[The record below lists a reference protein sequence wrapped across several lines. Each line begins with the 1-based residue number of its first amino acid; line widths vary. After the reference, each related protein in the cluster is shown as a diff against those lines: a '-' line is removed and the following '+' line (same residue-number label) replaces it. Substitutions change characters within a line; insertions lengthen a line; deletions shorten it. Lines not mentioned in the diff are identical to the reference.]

1 MVTII
6 TGILITTVTFGI
18 LAIASKDV
26 RTALF
31 GMNKLKAELN
41 EKQSMLE
48 EASGALVNVKND
60 LNTTK
65 EEYAKSK
72 KNLEETQEDL
82 EIAQQAA
89 ELLRQE
95 QVALQNRNQE
105 LWSDNQTLIEH
116 NQSLVENNQFLLAN
130 NESLKAD
137 NLELEKTNNDLQE
150 GIENIRERP
159 IIYRVGELLASGVIK
174 KTDDP
179 VKIQN
184 DLNQIIALAN
194 SKIIDRLGTEGSK
207 DGVWIYPI
215 EYQKAMDR
223 LKQAKGDTVI
233 RLIVAANLVKGDPVL
248 TELEMH
254 PNRVVY
260 QENEFVYQKIY
271 NVPIDG
277 SNSEMLISDFLRNV
291 NMTAINNGILPN
303 PLTGTV
309 GVINGN
315 QIYAIEK
322 ALAENRGKDVLISA
336 FAAADTEVLGPL
348 RLHIYLKMKQSKRLI
363 MNDEILAIDP
373 GREKTGI
380 AILKNSD
387 VLEHK
392 IINSDELV
400 QIIKSLLEKYIIKT
414 IVMGNGTSSKKN
426 MIY

>member
-1 MVTII
+1 MYGIMLIVVLVLTGGVIAFIGDRLGSKVGKKKLSLFGLRPKHTSILVTII

-72 KNLEETQEDL
+72 KDLEETQEDL

-105 LWSDNQTLIEH
+105 LWSDNQTLIEN
-116 NQSLVENNQFLLAN
+116 NQSLAHNNQFLLAN

-137 NLELEKTNNDLQE
+137 NLELEKTNSDLQE

-348 RLHIYLKMKQSKRLI
+348 RLHIYLKNETEQ
-363 MNDEILAIDP
+363 EINH
-373 GREKTGI
+373 E
-380 AILKNSD
+380 
-387 VLEHK
+387 
-392 IINSDELV
+392 
-400 QIIKSLLEKYIIKT
+400 
-414 IVMGNGTSSKKN
+414 
-426 MIY
+426 

>member
-1 MVTII
+1 MLIVVLVLTGGVIAFIGDRLGSKVGKKKLSLFGLRPKHTSILVTII

-72 KNLEETQEDL
+72 KDLEETQEDL

-116 NQSLVENNQFLLAN
+116 NQSLAENNQFLLAN

-174 KTDDP
+174 KTDDS

-348 RLHIYLKMKQSKRLI
+348 RLHIYLKNETEQ
-363 MNDEILAIDP
+363 EINH
-373 GREKTGI
+373 E
-380 AILKNSD
+380 
-387 VLEHK
+387 E
-392 IINSDELV
+392 
-400 QIIKSLLEKYIIKT
+400 
-414 IVMGNGTSSKKN
+414 
-426 MIY
+426 

>member
-1 MVTII
+1 MYGIMLIVVLVLTGGVIAFIGDRLGSKVGKKKLSLFGLRPRHTSILVTII

-72 KNLEETQEDL
+72 KDLEETQEDL

-95 QVALQNRNQE
+95 QVALQNINQE

-116 NQSLVENNQFLLAN
+116 NQSLAENNQFLLAN

-184 DLNQIIALAN
+184 DLNQIIVLAN

-348 RLHIYLKMKQSKRLI
+348 RLHIYLKNETEQ
-363 MNDEILAIDP
+363 EINH
-373 GREKTGI
+373 E
-380 AILKNSD
+380 
-387 VLEHK
+387 
-392 IINSDELV
+392 
-400 QIIKSLLEKYIIKT
+400 
-414 IVMGNGTSSKKN
+414 
-426 MIY
+426 

>member
-1 MVTII
+1 MYGIMLIVVLVLTGGVIAFIGDRLGSKVGKKKLSLFGLRPRHTSILVTII

-72 KNLEETQEDL
+72 KDLEETQEDL

-116 NQSLVENNQFLLAN
+116 NQSLAENNQFLLAN

-322 ALAENRGKDVLISA
+322 ALAENKGKDVLISA

-348 RLHIYLKMKQSKRLI
+348 RLHIYLKNETEQ
-363 MNDEILAIDP
+363 EINH
-373 GREKTGI
+373 E
-380 AILKNSD
+380 
-387 VLEHK
+387 
-392 IINSDELV
+392 
-400 QIIKSLLEKYIIKT
+400 
-414 IVMGNGTSSKKN
+414 
-426 MIY
+426 

>member
-1 MVTII
+1 MLIVVLVLTGGVIAFIGDRLGSKVGKKKLSLFGLRPRHTSILVTII

-48 EASGALVNVKND
+48 EASGALVNVKSD

-72 KNLEETQEDL
+72 KDLEETQEDL

-116 NQSLVENNQFLLAN
+116 NQSLAENNQFLLAN

-348 RLHIYLKMKQSKRLI
+348 RLHIYLKNETEQ
-363 MNDEILAIDP
+363 EINH
-373 GREKTGI
+373 E
-380 AILKNSD
+380 
-387 VLEHK
+387 
-392 IINSDELV
+392 
-400 QIIKSLLEKYIIKT
+400 
-414 IVMGNGTSSKKN
+414 
-426 MIY
+426 

>member
-1 MVTII
+1 MLIVVLVLTGGVIAFIGDRLGSKVGKKKLSLFGLRPRHTSILVTII

-72 KNLEETQEDL
+72 KDLEETQEDL

-116 NQSLVENNQFLLAN
+116 NQSLAENNQFLLAN

-184 DLNQIIALAN
+184 DLNQIIVLAN

-348 RLHIYLKMKQSKRLI
+348 RLHIYLKNETEQ
-363 MNDEILAIDP
+363 EINH
-373 GREKTGI
+373 E
-380 AILKNSD
+380 
-387 VLEHK
+387 
-392 IINSDELV
+392 
-400 QIIKSLLEKYIIKT
+400 
-414 IVMGNGTSSKKN
+414 
-426 MIY
+426 

>member
-1 MVTII
+1 MYGIMLIVVLVLTGGVIAFIGDRLGSKVGKKKLSLFGLRPRHTSILVTII

-72 KNLEETQEDL
+72 KDLEETQEDL

-322 ALAENRGKDVLISA
+322 ALAESRGKDVLISA

-348 RLHIYLKMKQSKRLI
+348 RLHIYLKNETEQ
-363 MNDEILAIDP
+363 EINH
-373 GREKTGI
+373 E
-380 AILKNSD
+380 
-387 VLEHK
+387 
-392 IINSDELV
+392 
-400 QIIKSLLEKYIIKT
+400 
-414 IVMGNGTSSKKN
+414 
-426 MIY
+426 

>member
-1 MVTII
+1 MYGIMLIVVLVLTGGVIAFIGDRLGSKVGKKKLSLFGLRPRHTSILVTII

-72 KNLEETQEDL
+72 KDLEETQEDL
-82 EIAQQAA
+82 EIAQQVA

-95 QVALQNRNQE
+95 QVALQNINQE

-116 NQSLVENNQFLLAN
+116 NQSLAENNQFLLAN

-174 KTDDP
+174 KTDDS

-348 RLHIYLKMKQSKRLI
+348 RLHIYLKNETEQ
-363 MNDEILAIDP
+363 EINH
-373 GREKTGI
+373 E
-380 AILKNSD
+380 
-387 VLEHK
+387 E
-392 IINSDELV
+392 
-400 QIIKSLLEKYIIKT
+400 
-414 IVMGNGTSSKKN
+414 
-426 MIY
+426 

>member
-1 MVTII
+1 MLIVVLVLTGGVIAFIGDRLGSKVGKKKLSLFGLRPRHTSILVTII

-72 KNLEETQEDL
+72 KDLEETQEDL

-95 QVALQNRNQE
+95 QVALQNINQE

-116 NQSLVENNQFLLAN
+116 NQSLAENNQFLLAN

-174 KTDDP
+174 KTDDS

-348 RLHIYLKMKQSKRLI
+348 RLHIYLKNETEQ
-363 MNDEILAIDP
+363 EINH
-373 GREKTGI
+373 E
-380 AILKNSD
+380 
-387 VLEHK
+387 E
-392 IINSDELV
+392 
-400 QIIKSLLEKYIIKT
+400 
-414 IVMGNGTSSKKN
+414 
-426 MIY
+426 

>member
-1 MVTII
+1 MYGIMLIVVLVLTGGVIAFIGDRLGSKVGKKKLSLFGLRPRHTSILVTII

-72 KNLEETQEDL
+72 KDLEETQEDL

-105 LWSDNQTLIEH
+105 LWSNNQTLIEH
-116 NQSLVENNQFLLAN
+116 NQSLAENNQFLLAN

-348 RLHIYLKMKQSKRLI
+348 RLHIYLKNETEQ
-363 MNDEILAIDP
+363 EINH
-373 GREKTGI
+373 E
-380 AILKNSD
+380 
-387 VLEHK
+387 
-392 IINSDELV
+392 
-400 QIIKSLLEKYIIKT
+400 
-414 IVMGNGTSSKKN
+414 
-426 MIY
+426 

>member
-1 MVTII
+1 MYGIMLIVVLVLTGGVIAFIGDRLGSKVGKKKLSLFGLRPRHTSILVTII

-72 KNLEETQEDL
+72 KDLEETQEDL

-348 RLHIYLKMKQSKRLI
+348 RLHIYLKNETEQ
-363 MNDEILAIDP
+363 EINH
-373 GREKTGI
+373 E
-380 AILKNSD
+380 
-387 VLEHK
+387 
-392 IINSDELV
+392 
-400 QIIKSLLEKYIIKT
+400 
-414 IVMGNGTSSKKN
+414 
-426 MIY
+426 

>member
-1 MVTII
+1 MLIVVLVLTGGVIAFIGDRLGSKVGKKKLSLFGLRPKHTSILVTII

-72 KNLEETQEDL
+72 KDLEETQEDL

-116 NQSLVENNQFLLAN
+116 NQSLAENNQFLLAN

-174 KTDDP
+174 KTDDS

-254 PNRVVY
+254 SNRVVY

-348 RLHIYLKMKQSKRLI
+348 RLHIYLKNETEQ
-363 MNDEILAIDP
+363 EINH
-373 GREKTGI
+373 E
-380 AILKNSD
+380 
-387 VLEHK
+387 
-392 IINSDELV
+392 
-400 QIIKSLLEKYIIKT
+400 
-414 IVMGNGTSSKKN
+414 
-426 MIY
+426 

>member
-1 MVTII
+1 MYGIMLIVVLVLTGGVIAFIGDRLGSKVGKKKLSLFGLRPRHTSILVTII

-31 GMNKLKAELN
+31 GMDKLKAELN
-41 EKQSMLE
+41 DKQYALE
-48 EASGALVNVKND
+48 EASNDLASVTFD

-72 KNLEETQEDL
+72 KDLEETQEDL

-105 LWSDNQTLIEH
+105 LWSDNQTLIEN
-116 NQSLVENNQFLLAN
+116 NQSLAQNNQFLLDN

-137 NLELEKTNNDLQE
+137 NLELEKTNSDLQE

-348 RLHIYLKMKQSKRLI
+348 RLHIYLKNETEQ
-363 MNDEILAIDP
+363 EINH
-373 GREKTGI
+373 E
-380 AILKNSD
+380 
-387 VLEHK
+387 E
-392 IINSDELV
+392 
-400 QIIKSLLEKYIIKT
+400 
-414 IVMGNGTSSKKN
+414 
-426 MIY
+426 

>member
-1 MVTII
+1 MYGIMLIVVLVLTGGVIAFIGDRLGSKVGKKKLSLFGLRPKHTSILVTII

-72 KNLEETQEDL
+72 KDLEETQEDL

-116 NQSLVENNQFLLAN
+116 NQSLAENNQFLLAN

-174 KTDDP
+174 KTDDS

-322 ALAENRGKDVLISA
+322 ALAENKGKDVLISA

-348 RLHIYLKMKQSKRLI
+348 RLHIYLKNETEQ
-363 MNDEILAIDP
+363 EINH
-373 GREKTGI
+373 E
-380 AILKNSD
+380 
-387 VLEHK
+387 
-392 IINSDELV
+392 
-400 QIIKSLLEKYIIKT
+400 
-414 IVMGNGTSSKKN
+414 
-426 MIY
+426 

>member
-1 MVTII
+1 MYGIMLIVVLVLTGGVIAFIGDRLGSKVGKKKLSLFGLRPRHTSILVTII

-72 KNLEETQEDL
+72 KDLEETQENL

-116 NQSLVENNQFLLAN
+116 NQSLAENNQFLLAN

-248 TELEMH
+248 TELELH

-348 RLHIYLKMKQSKRLI
+348 RLHIYLKNETEQ
-363 MNDEILAIDP
+363 EINH
-373 GREKTGI
+373 E
-380 AILKNSD
+380 
-387 VLEHK
+387 
-392 IINSDELV
+392 
-400 QIIKSLLEKYIIKT
+400 
-414 IVMGNGTSSKKN
+414 
-426 MIY
+426 

>member
-1 MVTII
+1 MYGIMLIVVLVLTGGVIAFIGDRLGSKVGKKKLSLFGLRPRHTSILVTII

-72 KNLEETQEDL
+72 KDLEETQEDL

-116 NQSLVENNQFLLAN
+116 NQSLAENNQFLLAN

-174 KTDDP
+174 KTDDT

-348 RLHIYLKMKQSKRLI
+348 RLHIYLKNETEQ
-363 MNDEILAIDP
+363 EINH
-373 GREKTGI
+373 E
-380 AILKNSD
+380 
-387 VLEHK
+387 
-392 IINSDELV
+392 
-400 QIIKSLLEKYIIKT
+400 
-414 IVMGNGTSSKKN
+414 
-426 MIY
+426 

>member
-1 MVTII
+1 MLIVVLVLTGGVIAFIGDRLGSKVGKKKLSLFGLRPRHTSILVTII

-72 KNLEETQEDL
+72 KDLEETQEDL

-95 QVALQNRNQE
+95 QVTLQNRNQE

-116 NQSLVENNQFLLAN
+116 NQSLAENNQFLLAN

-336 FAAADTEVLGPL
+336 FASADTEVLGPL
-348 RLHIYLKMKQSKRLI
+348 RLHIYLKNETEQ
-363 MNDEILAIDP
+363 EINH
-373 GREKTGI
+373 E
-380 AILKNSD
+380 
-387 VLEHK
+387 
-392 IINSDELV
+392 
-400 QIIKSLLEKYIIKT
+400 
-414 IVMGNGTSSKKN
+414 
-426 MIY
+426 

>member
-1 MVTII
+1 MYGIMLIVVLVLTGGVIAFIGDRLGSKVGKKKLSLFGLRPRHTSILVTII

-72 KNLEETQEDL
+72 KDLEETQEDL

-105 LWSDNQTLIEH
+105 LWSDNQTLIEN
-116 NQSLVENNQFLLAN
+116 NQSLAQNNQFLLAN

-322 ALAENRGKDVLISA
+322 ALAENRGKDILISA

-348 RLHIYLKMKQSKRLI
+348 RLHIYLKNETEQ
-363 MNDEILAIDP
+363 EINH
-373 GREKTGI
+373 E
-380 AILKNSD
+380 
-387 VLEHK
+387 E
-392 IINSDELV
+392 
-400 QIIKSLLEKYIIKT
+400 
-414 IVMGNGTSSKKN
+414 
-426 MIY
+426 

>member
-1 MVTII
+1 MYGIMLIVVLVLTGGVIAFIGDRLGSKVGKKKLSLFGLRPRHTSILVTII

-31 GMNKLKAELN
+31 GMDKLKAELN
-41 EKQSMLE
+41 DKQYALE
-48 EASGALVNVKND
+48 EASNDLASVTFD

-72 KNLEETQEDL
+72 KDLEETQKDL

-116 NQSLVENNQFLLAN
+116 NQSLAQNNQFLLAN

-137 NLELEKTNNDLQE
+137 NLELEKTNSDLQE

-348 RLHIYLKMKQSKRLI
+348 RLHIYLKNETEQ
-363 MNDEILAIDP
+363 EINH
-373 GREKTGI
+373 E
-380 AILKNSD
+380 
-387 VLEHK
+387 
-392 IINSDELV
+392 
-400 QIIKSLLEKYIIKT
+400 
-414 IVMGNGTSSKKN
+414 
-426 MIY
+426 

>member
-1 MVTII
+1 MYGIMLIVVLVLTGGVIAFIGDRLGSKVGKKKLSLFGLRPRHTSILVTII

-72 KNLEETQEDL
+72 KDLEETQEDL

-95 QVALQNRNQE
+95 QVALQNINQE

-116 NQSLVENNQFLLAN
+116 NQSLAENNQFLLAN

-174 KTDDP
+174 KTDDS

-336 FAAADTEVLGPL
+336 FADADTEVLGPL
-348 RLHIYLKMKQSKRLI
+348 RLHIYLKNETEQ
-363 MNDEILAIDP
+363 EINH
-373 GREKTGI
+373 E
-380 AILKNSD
+380 
-387 VLEHK
+387 
-392 IINSDELV
+392 
-400 QIIKSLLEKYIIKT
+400 
-414 IVMGNGTSSKKN
+414 
-426 MIY
+426 

>member
-1 MVTII
+1 MYGIMLIVVLVLTGGVIAFIGDRLGSKVGKKKLSLFGLRPRHTSILVTII

-72 KNLEETQEDL
+72 KDLEETQEDL

-116 NQSLVENNQFLLAN
+116 NQSLAENNQFLLAN

-137 NLELEKTNNDLQE
+137 NLELEKTNNDLEE

-248 TELEMH
+248 TELELH

-309 GVINGN
+309 GVISGN

-348 RLHIYLKMKQSKRLI
+348 RLHIYLKNETEQ
-363 MNDEILAIDP
+363 EINH
-373 GREKTGI
+373 E
-380 AILKNSD
+380 
-387 VLEHK
+387 
-392 IINSDELV
+392 
-400 QIIKSLLEKYIIKT
+400 
-414 IVMGNGTSSKKN
+414 
-426 MIY
+426 

>member
-1 MVTII
+1 MYGIMLIVVLVLTGGVIAFIGDRLGSKVGKKKLSLFGLRPKHTSILVTII

-31 GMNKLKAELN
+31 GMDKLKAELN
-41 EKQSMLE
+41 DKQYALE
-48 EASGALVNVKND
+48 EASNDLASVTFD

-72 KNLEETQEDL
+72 KDLEETQKDL

-105 LWSDNQTLIEH
+105 LWSNNQTLIEH
-116 NQSLVENNQFLLAN
+116 NQSLAENNQFLLAN

-348 RLHIYLKMKQSKRLI
+348 RLHIYLKNETEQ
-363 MNDEILAIDP
+363 EINH
-373 GREKTGI
+373 E
-380 AILKNSD
+380 
-387 VLEHK
+387 
-392 IINSDELV
+392 
-400 QIIKSLLEKYIIKT
+400 
-414 IVMGNGTSSKKN
+414 
-426 MIY
+426 

>member
-1 MVTII
+1 MYGIMLIVVLVLTGGVIAFIGDRLGSKVGKKKLSLFGLRPRHTSILVTII

-60 LNTTK
+60 LNTTN

-72 KNLEETQEDL
+72 KDLEETQEDL

-105 LWSDNQTLIEH
+105 LWSDNQTLIEN
-116 NQSLVENNQFLLAN
+116 NQSLAQNNQFLLAN
-130 NESLKAD
+130 NESLKTD

-348 RLHIYLKMKQSKRLI
+348 RLHIYLKNETEQ
-363 MNDEILAIDP
+363 EINH
-373 GREKTGI
+373 E
-380 AILKNSD
+380 
-387 VLEHK
+387 
-392 IINSDELV
+392 
-400 QIIKSLLEKYIIKT
+400 
-414 IVMGNGTSSKKN
+414 
-426 MIY
+426 

>member
-1 MVTII
+1 MLIVVLVLTGGVIAFIGDRLGSKVGKKKLSLFGLRPRHTSILVTII

-72 KNLEETQEDL
+72 KDLEETQEDL
-82 EIAQQAA
+82 GIAQQAA

-348 RLHIYLKMKQSKRLI
+348 RLHIYLKNETEQ
-363 MNDEILAIDP
+363 EINH
-373 GREKTGI
+373 E
-380 AILKNSD
+380 
-387 VLEHK
+387 
-392 IINSDELV
+392 
-400 QIIKSLLEKYIIKT
+400 
-414 IVMGNGTSSKKN
+414 
-426 MIY
+426 

>member
-1 MVTII
+1 MYGIMLIVVLILTGGVIAFIGDRLGSKVGKKKLSLFGLRPKHTSILVTII

-72 KNLEETQEDL
+72 KDLEETQEDL

-116 NQSLVENNQFLLAN
+116 NQSLAENNQFLLAN

-348 RLHIYLKMKQSKRLI
+348 RLHIYLKNETEQ
-363 MNDEILAIDP
+363 EINH
-373 GREKTGI
+373 E
-380 AILKNSD
+380 
-387 VLEHK
+387 
-392 IINSDELV
+392 
-400 QIIKSLLEKYIIKT
+400 
-414 IVMGNGTSSKKN
+414 
-426 MIY
+426 

>member
-1 MVTII
+1 MYGIMLIVVLVLTGGVIAFIGDRLGSKVGKKKLSLFGLRPRHTSILVTII

-72 KNLEETQEDL
+72 KDLEETQEDL

-95 QVALQNRNQE
+95 QVALQNINQE

-116 NQSLVENNQFLLAN
+116 NQSLAENNQFLLAN

-254 PNRVVY
+254 SNRVVY

-348 RLHIYLKMKQSKRLI
+348 RLHIYLKNETEQ
-363 MNDEILAIDP
+363 EINH
-373 GREKTGI
+373 E
-380 AILKNSD
+380 
-387 VLEHK
+387 E
-392 IINSDELV
+392 
-400 QIIKSLLEKYIIKT
+400 
-414 IVMGNGTSSKKN
+414 
-426 MIY
+426 

>member
-1 MVTII
+1 MLIVVLVLTGGVIAFIGDRLGSKVGKKKLSLFGLRPRHTSILVTII

-72 KNLEETQEDL
+72 KDLEETQEDL

-116 NQSLVENNQFLLAN
+116 NQSLAENNQFLLAN
-130 NESLKAD
+130 NENLKAD

-348 RLHIYLKMKQSKRLI
+348 RLHIYLKNETEQ
-363 MNDEILAIDP
+363 EINH
-373 GREKTGI
+373 E
-380 AILKNSD
+380 
-387 VLEHK
+387 
-392 IINSDELV
+392 
-400 QIIKSLLEKYIIKT
+400 
-414 IVMGNGTSSKKN
+414 
-426 MIY
+426 

>member
-1 MVTII
+1 MYGIMLIVVLVLTGGVIAFIGDRLGSKVGKKKLSLFGLRPKHTSILVTII

-72 KNLEETQEDL
+72 KDLEETQENL

-105 LWSDNQTLIEH
+105 LWLDNQTLIEH
-116 NQSLVENNQFLLAN
+116 NQSLAENNQFLLAN

-348 RLHIYLKMKQSKRLI
+348 RLHIYLKNETEQ
-363 MNDEILAIDP
+363 EINH
-373 GREKTGI
+373 E
-380 AILKNSD
+380 
-387 VLEHK
+387 
-392 IINSDELV
+392 
-400 QIIKSLLEKYIIKT
+400 
-414 IVMGNGTSSKKN
+414 
-426 MIY
+426 

>member
-1 MVTII
+1 MYGIMLIVVLVLTGGVIAFIGDRLGSKVGKKKLSLFGLRPRHTSILVTII

-48 EASGALVNVKND
+48 EASGALVNVKNN

-72 KNLEETQEDL
+72 KDLEETQEDL

-116 NQSLVENNQFLLAN
+116 NQSLAENNQFLLAN

-150 GIENIRERP
+150 CIENIRERP

-348 RLHIYLKMKQSKRLI
+348 RLHIYLKNETEQ
-363 MNDEILAIDP
+363 EINH
-373 GREKTGI
+373 E
-380 AILKNSD
+380 
-387 VLEHK
+387 
-392 IINSDELV
+392 
-400 QIIKSLLEKYIIKT
+400 
-414 IVMGNGTSSKKN
+414 
-426 MIY
+426 

>member
-1 MVTII
+1 MYGIMLIVVLVLTGGVIAFIGDRLGSKVGKKKLSLFGLRPRHTSILVTII

-72 KNLEETQEDL
+72 KDLEETQEDL

-95 QVALQNRNQE
+95 QVALQNINQE

-116 NQSLVENNQFLLAN
+116 NQSLAENNQFLLAN

-271 NVPIDG
+271 NVSIDG

-348 RLHIYLKMKQSKRLI
+348 RLHIYLKNETEQ
-363 MNDEILAIDP
+363 EINH
-373 GREKTGI
+373 E
-380 AILKNSD
+380 
-387 VLEHK
+387 
-392 IINSDELV
+392 
-400 QIIKSLLEKYIIKT
+400 
-414 IVMGNGTSSKKN
+414 
-426 MIY
+426 

>member
-1 MVTII
+1 MLIVVLVLTGGVIAFIGDRLGSKVGKKKLSLFGLRPRHTSILVTII

-72 KNLEETQEDL
+72 KDLEETQEDL

-95 QVALQNRNQE
+95 QVALQNINQE

-116 NQSLVENNQFLLAN
+116 NQSLAENNQFLLAN

-336 FAAADTEVLGPL
+336 FASADTEVLGPL
-348 RLHIYLKMKQSKRLI
+348 RLHIYLKNETEQ
-363 MNDEILAIDP
+363 EINH
-373 GREKTGI
+373 E
-380 AILKNSD
+380 
-387 VLEHK
+387 
-392 IINSDELV
+392 
-400 QIIKSLLEKYIIKT
+400 
-414 IVMGNGTSSKKN
+414 
-426 MIY
+426 

>member
-1 MVTII
+1 MYGIMLIVVLVLTGGVIAFIGDRLGSKVGKKKLSLFGLRPRHTSILVTII

-31 GMNKLKAELN
+31 GMNKLKEELN

-72 KNLEETQEDL
+72 KDLEETQEDL

-116 NQSLVENNQFLLAN
+116 NQSLAENNQFLLAN

-277 SNSEMLISDFLRNV
+277 SNSEILISDFLRNV

-348 RLHIYLKMKQSKRLI
+348 RLHIYLKNETEQ
-363 MNDEILAIDP
+363 EINH
-373 GREKTGI
+373 E
-380 AILKNSD
+380 
-387 VLEHK
+387 
-392 IINSDELV
+392 
-400 QIIKSLLEKYIIKT
+400 
-414 IVMGNGTSSKKN
+414 
-426 MIY
+426 

>member
-1 MVTII
+1 MLIVVLVLTGGVIAFIGDRLGSKVGKKKLSLFGLRPRHTSILVTII

-48 EASGALVNVKND
+48 EASGALVNVKNN

-72 KNLEETQEDL
+72 KDLEETQEDL

-95 QVALQNRNQE
+95 QVALQNINQE

-116 NQSLVENNQFLLAN
+116 NQSLAENNQFLLAN

-174 KTDDP
+174 KTDDS

-348 RLHIYLKMKQSKRLI
+348 RLHIYLKNETEQ
-363 MNDEILAIDP
+363 EINH
-373 GREKTGI
+373 E
-380 AILKNSD
+380 
-387 VLEHK
+387 
-392 IINSDELV
+392 
-400 QIIKSLLEKYIIKT
+400 
-414 IVMGNGTSSKKN
+414 
-426 MIY
+426 

>member
-1 MVTII
+1 MYGIMLIVVLVLTGGVIAFIGDRLGSKVGKKKLSLFGLRPRHTSILVTII

-72 KNLEETQEDL
+72 KDLEETQEDL

-116 NQSLVENNQFLLAN
+116 NQSLAENNQFLLVN

-348 RLHIYLKMKQSKRLI
+348 RLHIYLKNETEQ
-363 MNDEILAIDP
+363 EINH
-373 GREKTGI
+373 E
-380 AILKNSD
+380 
-387 VLEHK
+387 
-392 IINSDELV
+392 
-400 QIIKSLLEKYIIKT
+400 
-414 IVMGNGTSSKKN
+414 
-426 MIY
+426 

>member
-1 MVTII
+1 MYGIMLIVVLVLTGGVIAFIGDRLGSKVGKKKLSLFGLRPII

-72 KNLEETQEDL
+72 KDLEETQEDL

-116 NQSLVENNQFLLAN
+116 NQSLAENNQFLLAN

-348 RLHIYLKMKQSKRLI
+348 RLHIYLKNETEQ
-363 MNDEILAIDP
+363 EINH
-373 GREKTGI
+373 E
-380 AILKNSD
+380 
-387 VLEHK
+387 
-392 IINSDELV
+392 
-400 QIIKSLLEKYIIKT
+400 
-414 IVMGNGTSSKKN
+414 
-426 MIY
+426 

>member
-1 MVTII
+1 MYGIMLIVVLILTGGVIAFIGDRLGSKVGKKKLSLFGLRPRHTSILVTII

-41 EKQSMLE
+41 EKQSRLE

-72 KNLEETQEDL
+72 KDLEETQEDL

-116 NQSLVENNQFLLAN
+116 NQSLAENNQFLLAN

-348 RLHIYLKMKQSKRLI
+348 RLHIYLKNETEQ
-363 MNDEILAIDP
+363 EINH
-373 GREKTGI
+373 E
-380 AILKNSD
+380 
-387 VLEHK
+387 
-392 IINSDELV
+392 
-400 QIIKSLLEKYIIKT
+400 
-414 IVMGNGTSSKKN
+414 
-426 MIY
+426 

>member
-1 MVTII
+1 MLIVVLVLTGGVIAFIGDRLGSKVGKKKLSLFGLRPRHTSILVTII

-72 KNLEETQEDL
+72 KDLEETQEDL

-95 QVALQNRNQE
+95 QVALQNINQE

-116 NQSLVENNQFLLAN
+116 NQSLAENNQFLLAN

-174 KTDDP
+174 KTDDS

-336 FAAADTEVLGPL
+336 FAASDTEVLGPL
-348 RLHIYLKMKQSKRLI
+348 RLHIYLKNETEQ
-363 MNDEILAIDP
+363 EINH
-373 GREKTGI
+373 E
-380 AILKNSD
+380 
-387 VLEHK
+387 E
-392 IINSDELV
+392 
-400 QIIKSLLEKYIIKT
+400 
-414 IVMGNGTSSKKN
+414 
-426 MIY
+426 

>member
-1 MVTII
+1 MYGIMLIVVLVLTGGVIAFIGDRLGSKVGKKKLSLFGLRPRHTSILVTII

-116 NQSLVENNQFLLAN
+116 NQSLAENNQFLLAN

-159 IIYRVGELLASGVIK
+159 IIYRIGELLASGVIK

-348 RLHIYLKMKQSKRLI
+348 RLHIYLKNETEQ
-363 MNDEILAIDP
+363 EINH
-373 GREKTGI
+373 E
-380 AILKNSD
+380 
-387 VLEHK
+387 
-392 IINSDELV
+392 
-400 QIIKSLLEKYIIKT
+400 
-414 IVMGNGTSSKKN
+414 
-426 MIY
+426 

>member
-1 MVTII
+1 MYGIMLIVVLVLTGGVIAFIGDRLGSKVGKKKLSLFGLRPRHTSILVTII

-116 NQSLVENNQFLLAN
+116 NQSLAENNQFLLAN

-348 RLHIYLKMKQSKRLI
+348 RLHIYLKNETEQ
-363 MNDEILAIDP
+363 EINH
-373 GREKTGI
+373 E
-380 AILKNSD
+380 
-387 VLEHK
+387 
-392 IINSDELV
+392 
-400 QIIKSLLEKYIIKT
+400 
-414 IVMGNGTSSKKN
+414 
-426 MIY
+426 

>member
-1 MVTII
+1 MYGIMLIVVLVLTGGVIAFIGDRLGSKVGKKKLSLFGLRPKHTSILVTII

-72 KNLEETQEDL
+72 KDLEETQEDL

-95 QVALQNRNQE
+95 QVALQNINQE

-116 NQSLVENNQFLLAN
+116 NQSLAENNQFLLAN

-322 ALAENRGKDVLISA
+322 ALAENKGKDVLISA

-348 RLHIYLKMKQSKRLI
+348 RLHIYLKNETEQ
-363 MNDEILAIDP
+363 EINH
-373 GREKTGI
+373 E
-380 AILKNSD
+380 
-387 VLEHK
+387 
-392 IINSDELV
+392 
-400 QIIKSLLEKYIIKT
+400 
-414 IVMGNGTSSKKN
+414 
-426 MIY
+426 